1 MNKLTDTDI
10 YMLEK
15 LCVKYAKKSFSID
28 DAKKYFSEDENFTDY
43 DFSTSW
49 QHLFTINDKREF
61 DEYIER
67 SDNNNNFKILHKGL
81 LYTPKPKEKD
91 PWTHTEIIAVSSSIV
106 SLIIAIVGIIY

>member
-49 QHLFTINDKREF
+49 QHLFTINDKGEF
-61 DEYIER
+61 DGYIGR

>member
-15 LCVKYAKKSFSID
+15 LCIKYAKKSFSID
-28 DAKKYFSEDENFTDY
+28 DAKKYFKEDENFTDY

-49 QHLFTINDKREF
+49 QHLFTINGKGEF
-61 DEYIER
+61 VGYIGR
-67 SDNNNNFKILHKGL
+67 SGNNIFKLLHKGL
-81 LYTPKPKEKD
+81 LYTPKPREKD

-106 SLIIAIVGIIY
+106 SLIIAIIGIIY

>member
-61 DEYIER
+61 DGYIGR

-91 PWTHTEIIAVSSSIV
+91 RWTHTEIIAVSSSIV